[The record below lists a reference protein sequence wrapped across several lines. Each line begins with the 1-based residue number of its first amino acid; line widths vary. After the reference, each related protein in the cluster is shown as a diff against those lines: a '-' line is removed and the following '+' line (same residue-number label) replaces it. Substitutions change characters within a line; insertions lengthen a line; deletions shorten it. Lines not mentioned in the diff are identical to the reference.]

1 MSAATLAAI
10 ADIKAQL
17 LKAKSEITT
26 KIAALEDALANAT
39 SADDAAVLAALS
51 DLKASAAQPLDDI
64 VVDSIPV
71 PSDGGVGTPNPEPGA
86 PTAI

>member
-26 KIAALEDALANAT
+26 KITALEDALANAT
-39 SADDAAVLAALS
+39 SADDAAVLAALA

-64 VVDSIPV
+64 VVDAIPV
-71 PSDGGVGTPNPEPGA
+71 PSDNGVGTPNPEPGA